1 MTGESTTSIQG
12 PAPLTIFAMPKA
24 FRGHIGV
31 IQRNAIASWT
41 RINPHPHVL
50 LLGNDDGTA
59 EIARELGVQHVPD
72 IERNRW
78 GTPLVSDIF
87 AQAQKLSNTP
97 HLCYVNSD
105 IMLFDDFMAALL
117 RVAAWSNRFL
127 MVGRRTDTDITE
139 PMNFQQSGWA
149 AQVRDLARRT
159 GHLQIARNI
168 DYFAFP
174 RGLYSSVPPFGIGRF
189 WWDNWLVWKVRSM
202 GAPVVDVSTQVLA
215 IHQNHDYS
223 HTTYGPGKDT
233 MMASDE
239 AVLNCRLTCENP
251 ADFDEGLQWRYVY
264 TIDDATWK
272 LTPQAVRH
280 NPRHLWKNFKR
291 NTSRPVG
298 MAKLARRALR
308 APKSHPASLPRD

>member
-1 MTGESTTSIQG
+1 MSPQPARTA
-12 PAPLTIFAMPKA
+12 APLTIFAMPKA

-41 RINPHPHVL
+41 RIHPRPNVL
-50 LLGNDDGTA
+50 LLGNDEGTA
-59 EIARELGVQHVPD
+59 EVARELGAQHLPE

-78 GTPLVSDIF
+78 RTPLVSDIF
-87 AQAQKLSNTP
+87 AQAQKLGETP

-127 MVGRRTDTDITE
+127 MIGRRTDTDITE
-139 PMNFQQSGWA
+139 PMNFGESGWA
-149 AQVRDLARRT
+149 AQVRDRAHRT
-159 GHLQIARNI
+159 GRLQIARNI

-189 WWDNWLVWKVRSM
+189 WWDNWLVWKVRAM
-202 GAPVVDVSTQVLA
+202 NAPVVDVSTQVLA

-272 LTPQAVRH
+272 LTSAGIRR

-291 NTSRPVG
+291 NTSRPGG
-298 MAKLARRALR
+298 MAILARRALL

>member
-1 MTGESTTSIQG
+1 MSSESAAHTPTTT
-12 PAPLTIFAMPKA
+12 PLTIFAMPKA

-41 RINPHPHVL
+41 RMQPRPDVL
-50 LLGNDDGTA
+50 LLGNDEGTA
-59 EIARELGVQHVPD
+59 EVARDLGARHIPE

-78 GTPLVSDIF
+78 GTPLVSEIF
-87 AQAQKLSNTP
+87 AQAQKVSETP

-105 IMLFDDFMAALL
+105 IMLFDDFMAALH
-117 RVAAWSNRFL
+117 RVAAWSTSFL

-139 PMNFQQSGWA
+139 PMNFGDSDWA

-159 GHLQIARNI
+159 GRLQIARNI

-189 WWDNWLVWKVRSM
+189 WWDNWLVWKVRSIN
-202 GAPVVDVSTQVLA
+202 APVVDVSSQVLA

-223 HTTYGPGKDT
+223 HTAYGPGKDT
-233 MMASDE
+233 MMASEE
-239 AVLNCRLTCENP
+239 AVLNCRLTCENS
-251 ADFDEGLQWRYVY
+251 ADFEEGLQWRYVY

-272 LTPQAVRH
+272 LTSQGLRR

-291 NTSRPVG
+291 NTSRPGG
-298 MAKLARRALR
+298 MAKLARRALL

>member
-1 MTGESTTSIQG
+1 MSPARPAPEGKA
-12 PAPLTIFAMPKA
+12 APLTIFAMPKA

-41 RINPHPHVL
+41 HMQPRPHVL
-50 LLGNDDGTA
+50 LLGNDEGAA
-59 EIARELGVQHVPD
+59 EVARELGAHHLPE

-87 AQAQKLSNTP
+87 AQAQKLSETP

-117 RVAAWSNRFL
+117 RVAAWNSRFL

-139 PMNFQQSGWA
+139 PMDLAQPDWS
-149 AQVRDLARRT
+149 AQVRDLAHRT
-159 GHLQIARNI
+159 GRLQIARNI

-202 GAPVVDVSTQVLA
+202 EAPVVDVSSQVLA

-233 MMASDE
+233 MMASEE

-272 LTPQAVRH
+272 LTPDRIRR

-291 NTSRPVG
+291 NTSRPAG
-298 MAKLARRALR
+298 MVKLARRALL

>member
-1 MTGESTTSIQG
+1 MSPARPAPEGKA
-12 PAPLTIFAMPKA
+12 APLTIFAMPKA

-41 RINPHPHVL
+41 HMQPRPHVL
-50 LLGNDDGTA
+50 LLGNYEGAA
-59 EIARELGVQHVPD
+59 EVARELGAQHLPE

-87 AQAQKLSNTP
+87 AQAQKLSETP

-117 RVAAWSNRFL
+117 RVAAWNSRFL

-139 PMNFQQSGWA
+139 PMDLAQPDWS
-149 AQVRDLARRT
+149 AQVRDLAHRT
-159 GHLQIARNI
+159 GRLQIARNI

-202 GAPVVDVSTQVLA
+202 EAPVVDVSSQVLA

-233 MMASDE
+233 MMASEE

-272 LTPQAVRH
+272 LTPDRIRR

-291 NTSRPVG
+291 NTSRPAG
-298 MAKLARRALR
+298 MAKLARRALL